1 MPIHCGIQYPITTLI
16 FQIYGWNMNHL
27 PTSLNSIVGGFQI
40 CFPHIPLKHPKTGS
54 LSQVRRKGYYRIQ
67 KTNGTLKPATNPWSQ
82 SQSTKSTDGSCIAT
96 DMSSTASLM
105 LGCSRTVTSTS
116 RSAGTAWSEALK
128 TYTSRTRSWLTDN
141 IMKTK
146 THSDS
151 DLYRS
156 SQKLTDADELT

>member
-1 MPIHCGIQYPITTLI
+1 M

-27 PTSLNSIVGGFQI
+27 PTSWNSIVGGVQI
-40 CFPHIPLKHPKTGS
+40 CFPHIPLKNI
-54 LSQVRRKGYYRIQ
+54 RKPDHYPNYDGKDTTVSK

-82 SQSTKSTDGSCIAT
+82 SQSTKSTDGFCIAT

-151 DLYRS
+151 DLYTS
-156 SQKLTDADELT
+156 SQKLTDADDPRNSPKSQESIHT